1 MELLDTYIAAD
12 AHIFISRQTLSQRDD
27 RKMEAILNCSL
38 VIFVLMGKENCRK
51 K

>member
-1 MELLDTYIAAD
+1 MELRDTYIAVD
-12 AHIFISRQTLSQRDD
+12 AHLFTSRQTLSQRDE

-38 VIFVLMGKENCRK
+38 VIFTLMGKENCRK